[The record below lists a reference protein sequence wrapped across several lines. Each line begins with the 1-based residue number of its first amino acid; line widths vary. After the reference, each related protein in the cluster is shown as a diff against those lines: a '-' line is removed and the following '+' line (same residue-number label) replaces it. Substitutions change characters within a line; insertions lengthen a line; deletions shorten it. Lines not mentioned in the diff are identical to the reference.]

1 LQKVK
6 KVKIQ
11 SLRGMPDLFPEDL
24 VRWHI
29 FESKL
34 SKIFHS
40 FDLHEIRTPILES
53 TELFSRSVGNAS
65 DIVNKELYS
74 FLDRNEESI
83 SLRPEAS
90 ASVIRAI
97 IQKKQEQEKH
107 KFWYQGPMFRY
118 ERPQKGR
125 LRQFH
130 QVGVEYLGFEEGLS
144 EYELISMVLQINELI
159 GISDYKIKINHL
171 GDELAKENFC
181 KSLVSFLEPHIN
193 ELHEKDQARLKSN
206 PLRILDSKEK
216 STQAL
221 LIEAP
226 KFQDFLSDAS
236 KNFLHSLVDAYSDH
250 CDIQIDQSLV
260 RGLDYYTGIV
270 FETVSEELG
279 AQDAFLG
286 GGRYDNL
293 SKQLGGKDMYAIG
306 FAIGVER
313 IIELLNI
320 ENIKQPLKV
329 GFIIAGEQIDKKTYK
344 IADDLRSANNS
355 IVLDAFLSEGSLKS
369 QLRRANK
376 NNCSYAI
383 IIGEEELKNDQVI
396 WKSLSEKGEQELLSL
411 NEVIEK
417 YTNL

>member
-1 LQKVK
+1 M
-6 KVKIQ
+6 KIP

-24 VRWHI
+24 ERWHI

-40 FDLHEIRTPILES
+40 FDTHEIRTPLLES
-53 TELFSRSVGNAS
+53 TELFSRSVGNSS

-83 SLRPEAS
+83 SLRPEGS

-97 IQKKQEQEKH
+97 IQKKQEHEKH
-107 KFWYQGPMFRY
+107 KLWYQGPMFRY

-125 LRQFH
+125 FRQFH
-130 QVGVEYLGFEEGLS
+130 QVGVEYLGFEEGIS
-144 EYELISMVLQINELI
+144 EYELIGMVLQINKLI
-159 GISDYKIKINHL
+159 GITNYTIKINHL
-171 GDELAKENFC
+171 GDQPAKERFC
-181 KSLVSFLEPHIN
+181 DSLVNFLKPHIN
-193 ELHEKDQARLKSN
+193 KLHEKDQARLKSN
-206 PLRILDSKEK
+206 PLRVLDSKEK

-221 LIEAP
+221 LKEGP
-226 KFQDFLSDAS
+226 KFQDFISDAS
-236 KNFLHSLVDAYSDH
+236 KNFLHNLVNAFSDH

-270 FETVSEELG
+270 FETVSQELG

-293 SKQLGGKDMYAIG
+293 SNQLGGKDMHAIG
-306 FAIGVER
+306 FAIGIER
-313 IIELLNI
+313 IIELLSI
-320 ENIKQPLKV
+320 KNIKPLKV
-329 GFIIAGEQIDKKTYK
+329 GFITTGEQTDKKTYK
-344 IADDLRSANNS
+344 IADDLRSANS
-355 IVLDAFLSEGSLKS
+355 GIILDTFLSEGSLKS

-376 NNCSYAI
+376 NNCKYVI
-383 IIGEEELKNDQVI
+383 IIGEEELENDQVI
-396 WKSLSEKGEQELLSL
+396 WKNLGEGGEQELLTSK
-411 NEVIEK
+411 EVIEK

>member
-1 LQKVK
+1 M
-6 KVKIQ
+6 KIQ

-24 VRWHI
+24 ERWHI

-34 SKIFHS
+34 ANIFHS
-40 FDLHEIRTPILES
+40 FDTHEIRTPLLES
-53 TELFSRSVGNAS
+53 TELFSRSVGNSS

-83 SLRPEAS
+83 SLRPEGS
-90 ASVIRAI
+90 ASVIRAV

-107 KFWYQGPMFRY
+107 KLWYQGPMFRY

-125 LRQFH
+125 FRQFH
-130 QVGVEYLGFEEGLS
+130 QVGVEYLGFEEGIA
-144 EYELISMVLQINELI
+144 EYELISMVLQINKLI
-159 GISDYKIKINHL
+159 GISDYTIKINHL
-171 GDELAKENFC
+171 GDRDAKELFC
-181 KSLVSFLEPHIN
+181 DSLVTFLKPHIN
-193 ELHEKDQARLKSN
+193 ELDEKDQARLKSN
-206 PLRILDSKEK
+206 PLRVLDSKEK
-216 STQAL
+216 STQEL
-221 LIEAP
+221 LKEGP
-226 KFQDFLSDAS
+226 KFQDFISDHS
-236 KNFLHSLVDAYSDH
+236 KLFLQNLVDAYSNQ

-270 FETVSEELG
+270 FETVSQNLG
-279 AQDAFLG
+279 AQDALLG

-293 SKQLGGKDMYAIG
+293 SRQLGGKDMYAIG

-320 ENIKQPLKV
+320 EKIKQPLKV

-355 IVLDAFLSEGSLKS
+355 IILDSFLSEGSLKS

-396 WKSLSEKGEQELLSL
+396 WKDLSEGGGQELLTSK
-411 NEVIEK
+411 EVIDK

>member
-1 LQKVK
+1 M
-6 KVKIQ
+6 KIQ

-24 VRWHI
+24 DRWHV

-40 FDLHEIRTPILES
+40 FNTHEIRTPLLES
-53 TELFSRSVGNAS
+53 TELFSRSVGNSS

-74 FLDRNEESI
+74 FLDRNEDSI
-83 SLRPEAS
+83 SLRPEGS

-107 KFWYQGPMFRY
+107 KLWYQGPMFRY
-118 ERPQKGR
+118 ERPQQGR
-125 LRQFH
+125 FRQFH
-130 QVGVEYLGFEEGLS
+130 QVGVEYLGFEEGIS
-144 EYELISMVLQINELI
+144 EYELISMVLQINKLI

-171 GDELAKENFC
+171 GDQLSKEDFC
-181 KSLVSFLEPHIN
+181 NALVTFLQPHIN

-206 PLRILDSKEK
+206 PLRVLDSKEK

-221 LIEAP
+221 LKEGP
-226 KFQDFLSDAS
+226 KFEDFLSDDS
-236 KNFLHSLVDAYSDH
+236 KSFLQNLTDAYSDH

-270 FETVSEELG
+270 FEAVSQELG

-293 SKQLGGKDMYAIG
+293 SKELGGKDMHAIG

-313 IIELLNI
+313 IIELLDI
-320 ENIKQPLKV
+320 ENIKQSLKV
-329 GFIIAGEQIDKKTYK
+329 GFIIVGEQIDKKTYK
-344 IADDLRSANNS
+344 IVDDLRSANSS
-355 IVLDAFLSEGSLKS
+355 IILDTFLNEGSLKS

-376 NNCSYAI
+376 NNCSYVI
-383 IIGEEELKNDQVI
+383 IVGEEELKNDQVI
-396 WKSLSEKGEQELLSL
+396 WKDLVGGGEQELLTSK
-411 NEVIEK
+411 EAIEK

>member
-1 LQKVK
+1 M
-6 KVKIQ
+6 KIQ

-24 VRWHI
+24 ERWHI

-34 SKIFHS
+34 ANIFHS
-40 FDLHEIRTPILES
+40 FDTHEIRTPLLES
-53 TELFSRSVGNAS
+53 TELFSRSVGNSS

-83 SLRPEAS
+83 SLRPEGS
-90 ASVIRAI
+90 ASVIRAV

-125 LRQFH
+125 FRQFH
-130 QVGVEYLGFEEGLS
+130 QVGVEYLGFEDGIA
-144 EYELISMVLQINELI
+144 EYELMRMVLQINKLI
-159 GISDYKIKINHL
+159 GISDYTIKINHL
-171 GDELAKENFC
+171 GDRDAKELFC
-181 KSLVSFLEPHIN
+181 DSLVTFLKPHIN
-193 ELHEKDQARLKSN
+193 ELDKKDQARLKSN
-206 PLRILDSKEK
+206 PLRVLDSKEK
-216 STQAL
+216 STQEL
-221 LIEAP
+221 LKEGP
-226 KFQDFLSDAS
+226 KFQDFISDDS
-236 KNFLHSLVDAYSDH
+236 KIFLQNLVDAYSNQ

-270 FETVSEELG
+270 FETVSQNLG
-279 AQDAFLG
+279 AQDALLG

-293 SKQLGGKDMYAIG
+293 SRQLGGKDMHAIG

-320 ENIKQPLKV
+320 EKIKQPLKV

-355 IVLDAFLSEGSLKS
+355 IILDSFLIEVSLKS
-369 QLRRANK
+369 HLRRANK

-396 WKSLSEKGEQELLSL
+396 WKDLSEGGGQELLTSK
-411 NEVIEK
+411 EVIDK

>member
-1 LQKVK
+1 M
-6 KVKIQ
+6 KIQ

-24 VRWHI
+24 ERWHY

-34 SKIFHS
+34 NHVFNS
-40 FDLHEIRTPILES
+40 FNTEEIRTPLLES
-53 TELFSRSVGNAS
+53 TELFSRSVGNSS

-74 FLDRNEESI
+74 FLDRNNESI
-83 SLRPEAS
+83 SLRPEGS

-97 IQKKQEQEKH
+97 IQKKQEHERH
-107 KFWYQGPMFRY
+107 KLWYQGPMFRY

-125 LRQFH
+125 FRQFH
-130 QVGVEYLGFEEGLS
+130 QVGVEYLGFEEGIA
-144 EYELISMVLQINELI
+144 EYELISMVLQINKLI
-159 GISDYKIKINHL
+159 GISDYTIKINHL
-171 GDELAKENFC
+171 GDRDAKELFC
-181 KSLVSFLEPHIN
+181 DSLVTFLKPHIN
-193 ELHEKDQARLKSN
+193 ELDEKDQARLKSN
-206 PLRILDSKEK
+206 PLRVLDSKEK
-216 STQAL
+216 STQEL
-221 LIEAP
+221 LKEGP
-226 KFQDFLSDAS
+226 KFQDFISDDS
-236 KNFLHSLVDAYSDH
+236 KIFLQNLVDAYSNQ

-270 FETVSEELG
+270 FETVSQNLG
-279 AQDAFLG
+279 AQDALLG

-293 SKQLGGKDMYAIG
+293 SRQLGGKDMHAIG

-320 ENIKQPLKV
+320 EKIKQPLKV

-355 IVLDAFLSEGSLKS
+355 IILDSFLSEGSLKS

-396 WKSLSEKGEQELLSL
+396 WKDLSEGGGQELLTSK
-411 NEVIEK
+411 EVIDK

>member
-1 LQKVK
+1 L
-6 KVKIQ
+6 KIQ

-24 VRWHI
+24 ERWHI

-40 FDLHEIRTPILES
+40 FDTHEIRTPLLES
-53 TELFSRSVGNAS
+53 TELFSRSVGNSS

-83 SLRPEAS
+83 SLRPEGS

-97 IQKKQEQEKH
+97 IQKKQEHEKH
-107 KFWYQGPMFRY
+107 KLWYQGPMFRY

-125 LRQFH
+125 FRQFH
-130 QVGVEYLGFEEGLS
+130 QVGVEYLGFEEGIS
-144 EYELISMVLQINELI
+144 EYELIGMVLQINKLI
-159 GISDYKIKINHL
+159 GITNYTIKINHL
-171 GDELAKENFC
+171 GDQPAKERFC
-181 KSLVSFLEPHIN
+181 DSLVNFLKPHIN
-193 ELHEKDQARLKSN
+193 KLHEKDQARLKSN
-206 PLRILDSKEK
+206 PLRVLDSKEK
-216 STQAL
+216 CTQAL
-221 LIEAP
+221 LKEGP
-226 KFQDFLSDAS
+226 KFQDFISDAS
-236 KNFLHSLVDAYSDH
+236 KSFLQNLVDAYSDH

-270 FETVSEELG
+270 FEAISQELG

-293 SKQLGGKDMYAIG
+293 SNQLGGKDMHAIG
-306 FAIGVER
+306 FAIGIER
-313 IIELLNI
+313 IIELLSI

-329 GFIIAGEQIDKKTYK
+329 GFIITGEQIDKKTYK

-355 IVLDAFLSEGSLKS
+355 IILDAFLSDGSLKS

-376 NNCSYAI
+376 NNCRYAI
-383 IIGEEELKNDQVI
+383 IIGEEELQNDQVT
-396 WKSLSEKGEQELLSL
+396 WKDLSEGGEQELLNSK
-411 NEVIEK
+411 EVIEK

>member
-1 LQKVK
+1 M
-6 KVKIQ
+6 KIQ

-24 VRWHI
+24 DRWHV

-40 FDLHEIRTPILES
+40 FNTHEIRTPLLES
-53 TELFSRSVGNAS
+53 TELFSRSVGNSS

-74 FLDRNEESI
+74 FLDRNEDSI
-83 SLRPEAS
+83 SLRPEGS

-107 KFWYQGPMFRY
+107 KLWYQGPMFRY
-118 ERPQKGR
+118 ERPQQGR
-125 LRQFH
+125 FRQFH
-130 QVGVEYLGFEEGLS
+130 QVGVEYLGFEEGIS
-144 EYELISMVLQINELI
+144 EYELISMVLQINKLI

-171 GDELAKENFC
+171 GDQLAKEDFC
-181 KSLVSFLEPHIN
+181 NALVTFLQPHVN

-206 PLRILDSKEK
+206 PLRVLDSKEK

-221 LIEAP
+221 LKEGP
-226 KFQDFLSDAS
+226 KFEDFLSDDS
-236 KNFLHSLVDAYSDH
+236 KSFLQNLTDAYSDH

-270 FETVSEELG
+270 FEAVSQELG

-293 SKQLGGKDMYAIG
+293 SKELGGKDMHAIG

-313 IIELLNI
+313 IIELLDI
-320 ENIKQPLKV
+320 ENIKQSLKV
-329 GFIIAGEQIDKKTYK
+329 GFIIVGEQIDKKTYK
-344 IADDLRSANNS
+344 IADDLRSANSS
-355 IVLDAFLSEGSLKS
+355 IILDTFLNEGSLKS

-376 NNCSYAI
+376 NNCSYVI
-383 IIGEEELKNDQVI
+383 IVGEEELKNDQVI
-396 WKSLSEKGEQELLSL
+396 WKDLVGGGEQELLTSK
-411 NEVIEK
+411 EAIEK

>member
-1 LQKVK
+1 M
-6 KVKIQ
+6 KIQ

-24 VRWHI
+24 ERWHI

-34 SKIFHS
+34 ANIFHS
-40 FDLHEIRTPILES
+40 FNTLEIRTPLLES
-53 TELFSRSVGNAS
+53 SELFSRSVGNSS

-83 SLRPEAS
+83 SLRPEGS
-90 ASVIRAI
+90 ASVIRAV
-97 IQKKQEQEKH
+97 IQKKQEQEKQ

-125 LRQFH
+125 FRQFH
-130 QVGVEYLGFEEGLS
+130 QVGVEYLGFEEGIA
-144 EYELISMVLQINELI
+144 EYELISMVLQINKLI
-159 GISDYKIKINHL
+159 GISDYTIKINHL
-171 GDELAKENFC
+171 GDKDAKESFC
-181 KSLVSFLEPHIN
+181 NSLVTFLKPNIN
-193 ELHEKDQARLKSN
+193 ELNEKDQARLQSN
-206 PLRILDSKEK
+206 PLRVLDSKEK
-216 STQAL
+216 LTQEL
-221 LIEAP
+221 LKEGP
-226 KFQDFLSDAS
+226 KFQDFISEES
-236 KNFLHSLVDAYSDH
+236 KIFLQNLVDTYSNQ

-270 FETVSEELG
+270 FETVSQNLG

-293 SKQLGGKDMYAIG
+293 SRQLGGKDMHSIG

-320 ENIKQPLKV
+320 ENTKQPLKV

-344 IADDLRSANNS
+344 IADDLRRANNS
-355 IVLDAFLSEGSLKS
+355 IILDTFLSEGSLKS

-383 IIGEEELKNDQVI
+383 IIGEEELKNNQVI
-396 WKSLSEKGEQELLSL
+396 WKNLSEGGEQELLTSK
-411 NEVIEK
+411 EVIEK

>member
-1 LQKVK
+1 M
-6 KVKIQ
+6 KIQ

-24 VRWHI
+24 EKWHT

-34 SKIFHS
+34 SEIFHC
-40 FDLHEIRTPILES
+40 FGTHEIRTPLLES
-53 TELFSRSVGNAS
+53 SELFSRSVGNSS
-65 DIVNKELYS
+65 DIINKELYS
-74 FLDRNEESI
+74 FLDRNEDSI
-83 SLRPEAS
+83 SLRPEGS

-107 KFWYQGPMFRY
+107 KLWYQGPMFRY

-125 LRQFH
+125 FRQFH
-130 QVGVEYLGFEEGLS
+130 QVGVEYLGFEEGIA
-144 EYELISMVLQINELI
+144 EYELISMVLQINKLI
-159 GISDYKIKINHL
+159 GISDYTIKINHL
-171 GDELAKENFC
+171 GDRDAKELFC
-181 KSLVSFLEPHIN
+181 DSLVTFLKPHIN
-193 ELHEKDQARLKSN
+193 ELDEKDQARLKSN
-206 PLRILDSKEK
+206 PLRVLDSKEK
-216 STQAL
+216 STQEL
-221 LIEAP
+221 LKEGP
-226 KFQDFLSDAS
+226 KFQDFISDDS
-236 KNFLHSLVDAYSDH
+236 KIFLQNLVDAYSNQ

-270 FETVSEELG
+270 FETVSQNLG

-293 SKQLGGKDMYAIG
+293 SRQLGGKDMHAIG

-320 ENIKQPLKV
+320 EKIKQPLKV

-355 IVLDAFLSEGSLKS
+355 IILDSFLSEGSLKS

-396 WKSLSEKGEQELLSL
+396 WKDLSEGGGQELLTSK
-411 NEVIEK
+411 EVIDK

>member
-1 LQKVK
+1 M
-6 KVKIQ
+6 KIQ

-24 VRWHI
+24 ERWHL

-34 SKIFHS
+34 VKVFNS
-40 FDLHEIRTPILES
+40 FNTHQIRVPFLES
-53 TELFSRSVGNAS
+53 TELFLRSVGAAS

-83 SLRPEAS
+83 CLRPEGTAG
-90 ASVIRAI
+90 VIRAI
-97 IQKKQEQEKH
+97 IQKKQEQETH

-130 QVGVEYLGFEEGLS
+130 QIGVEYLGFKEGIS
-144 EYELISMVLQINELI
+144 EYELISMVLQINKLI
-159 GISDYKIKINHL
+159 GISDYTIKINHL
-171 GDELAKENFC
+171 GDELAKESFC
-181 KSLVSFLEPHIN
+181 NSLVSFLKPLVN
-193 ELHEKDQARLKSN
+193 ELHEKDQARLKYN

-216 STQAL
+216 STKAL
-221 LIEAP
+221 LKEGP
-226 KFQDFLSDAS
+226 KFQDFISDAS
-236 KNFLHSLVDAYSDH
+236 KNFLQNLVDAYSDH

-270 FETVSEELG
+270 FETVSQELG

-293 SKQLGGKDMYAIG
+293 SKQLGGKDMHAIG

-313 IIELLNI
+313 IIELLSI
-320 ENIKQPLKV
+320 KNIKQPLKV

-355 IVLDAFLSEGSLKS
+355 IILDAFLSEGSLKS

-383 IIGEEELKNDQVI
+383 IIREEELKNGQVI
-396 WKSLSEKGEQELLSL
+396 WKDLSKGGEQELLTSKD
-411 NEVIEK
+411 VIEK